1 MKGGPFSAKADHV
14 CSQEG
19 TFGLFFFFSKKFFVL
34 FFCNRCLNGKIIMVK
49 YKSRVYYSLRRSLC
63 YITTEHPIKQNVV
76 VSEALSV
83 LRPLQC
89 IGFLSEVTHGEAQ
102 GVA

>member
-1 MKGGPFSAKADHV
+1 MRGGPFSAKADHV

-19 TFGLFFFFSKKFFVL
+19 TFGFFIFNFFVL
-34 FFCNRCLNGKIIMVK
+34 FFCNHCLNGKIIMVK

-76 VSEALSV
+76 VSEALSI

-89 IGFLSEVTHGEAQ
+89 IGFHSEVTHGDAQ

>member
-1 MKGGPFSAKADHV
+1 MTGGPFSAKADHV

-19 TFGLFFFFSKKFFVL
+19 TFVVVFLNFFVL
-34 FFCNRCLNGKIIMVK
+34 FFCNHCLNGKIIMVK

-76 VSEALSV
+76 VSELLSIS
-83 LRPLQC
+83 RPPQC
-89 IGFLSEVTHGEAQ
+89 VGFPSGVTHGEAL
-102 GVA
+102 GLA